1 MLRLWLV
8 LPLLFLLTAC
18 GEHEVRKDYLKSRAG
33 ERLQL
38 PADIDL
44 GLAKNL
50 RVTQELSEAEIQALD
65 PDALIVPPQIVDETP
80 LSQARNGTTSRL
92 SVELKRDDNGVSFLL
107 IDADYDAVW
116 REMRLSLLATGFTLT
131 DMNRSDGLFYI
142 RYKDPDDDRDEY
154 VLQLIRA
161 AGGSRVLV
169 RSTEGKILASEAASR
184 ILSLLKANL

>member
-1 MLRLWLV
+1 MLRLWMIV
-8 LPLLFLLTAC
+8 SLLILSTAC
-18 GEHEVRKDYLKSRAG
+18 SEYEVRKDYLKSRAS

-38 PADIDL
+38 PEDIEL
-44 GLAKNL
+44 GRVKN
-50 RVTQELSEAEIQALD
+50 RQPSPELSEAEIEAID
-65 PDALIVPPQIVDETP
+65 PDALIVPPLIVEEKP
-80 LSQARNGTTSRL
+80 SSQSPKGAASRL
-92 SVELKRDDNGVSFLL
+92 SVALKRDDNGVSFLL

-116 REMRLSLLATGFTLT
+116 REIRLSLLATGFTLT

-169 RSTEGKILASEAASR
+169 RSIEGKILATEAASR